1 MARAGAAMAA
11 CGTAALLALTGCSS
25 GSSSSSATGG
35 TTATGGATATG
46 GGGATA
52 TGGATASAAASPSSS
67 GPAHTISTPTQ
78 LDSYTRN
85 PSLEKQLDVNGMREQ
100 VMKGSSELASDVLS
114 AVYAQGNV
122 TPGAGGNQQIFMFVG
137 GHLANSD
144 PAASIASF
152 EHTYPS
158 ARAVSAG
165 SLGGEAACVTTTASH
180 ESAAMCVWFDNDS
193 FGTLVSP
200 TMSSAKLANTLDT
213 VRPGI
218 EQVGQ

>member
-1 MARAGAAMAA
+1 MAA

-35 TTATGGATATG
+35 TTAA
-46 GGGATA
+46 
-52 TGGATASAAASPSSS
+52 GGATASAAASPSSS
-67 GPAHTISTPTQ
+67 GPAHTISTPTR

-85 PSLEKQLDVNGMREQ
+85 PSLEKALHVNGLREQ
-100 VMKGSSELASDVLS
+100 VMKGSSEAASDVLS

-122 TPGAGGNQQIFMFVG
+122 TPGAGGNQQVFLFVG

-152 EHTYPS
+152 EQTYPS
-158 ARAVSAG
+158 AQVVSAG
-165 SLGGEAACVTTTASH
+165 SLGGEAACVTTTANN
-180 ESAAMCVWFDNDS
+180 ESVAMCVWFDNHS
-193 FGTLVSP
+193 FGALVSP
-200 TMSSAKLANTLDT
+200 TMSTAKLANTPDT

-218 EQVGQ
+218 EHVGQ